1 MTESLIAYGREQR
14 GVGAPT
20 YAYRLSPDGE
30 AIFPKRYEETL
41 TELLERVAQ
50 KDGRGAVVEL
60 FADRYAALA
69 RKLAAELGDAPP
81 AERLA
86 AVARPMSDAG
96 YMAGWEPGAASGP
109 VLPAGH
115 KRANPGGAERFPPAG
130 AAPPPVPPGAPPGP

>member
-1 MTESLIAYGREQR
+1 MTESLITYGREQR

-20 YAYRLSPDGE
+20 YAYRLSADGE

-60 FADRYAALA
+60 FADHYAALA

-96 YMAGWEPGAASGP
+96 YMAGSG
-109 VLPAGH
+109 
-115 KRANPGGAERFPPAG
+115 PGGARRTVPLAG
-130 AAPPPVPPGAPPGP
+130 HN